1 MILKD
6 KHSRIILWGVLESD
20 THLMGRLAFVASA
33 VYNPIV
39 TLENGQKVRI
49 QSEYLGQTYPTAANN
64 LKFEKIET

>member
-20 THLMGRLAFVASA
+20 THLMGRLAFIASS

-39 TLENGQKVRI
+39 TLENGQKVQI
-49 QSEYLGQTYPTAANN
+49 PSEYLSQTYPTAANN
-64 LKFEKIET
+64 LKFEKID